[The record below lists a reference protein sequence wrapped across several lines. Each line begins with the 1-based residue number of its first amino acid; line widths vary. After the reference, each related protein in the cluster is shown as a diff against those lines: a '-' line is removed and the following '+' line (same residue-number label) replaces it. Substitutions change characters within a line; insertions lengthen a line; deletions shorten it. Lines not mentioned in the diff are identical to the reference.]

1 MCTLSANVFDF
12 FTTSKRVHLFLSSA
26 SSSCAAAVAL
36 HPLHPDSFSIEKVQI
51 TLFNQQV
58 GVASMPRYD
67 HGGMPP
73 KPKEK
78 GVNKVKLEVRHQ
90 H

>member
-1 MCTLSANVFDF
+1 MRACSTLTPPPPPAPP
-12 FTTSKRVHLFLSSA
+12 LPLPY
-26 SSSCAAAVAL
+26 AAAIA
-36 HPLHPDSFSIEKVQI
+36 LHPDSFSIEKVHL
-51 TLFNQQV
+51 TPLNNNNNQKV

-78 GVNKVKLEVRHQ
+78 GVNKVKLEVSRQ

>member
-1 MCTLSANVFDF
+1 LCTSSANVFDF
-12 FTTSKRVHLFLSSA
+12 FTIKARAAT
-26 SSSCAAAVAL
+26 CPPPPPPYAAAIA
-36 HPLHPDSFSIEKVQI
+36 LHPDSFSIEKVRL
-51 TLFNQQV
+51 TPLNNNNSHRV
-58 GVASMPRYD
+58 SVASMPRYD

-78 GVNKVKLEVRHQ
+78 GVNKVKLEVRRQ